1 MRMLSGLTVLVSAWL
16 VTAFVALV
24 QVGSVSLSV

>member
-16 VTAFVALV
+16 ISAAVALL
-24 QVGSVSLSV
+24 QVGGAVA

>member
-16 VTAFVALV
+16 ITALVALV
-24 QVGSVSLSV
+24 QVGGASALV

>member
-16 VTAFVALV
+16 VTAMVALAQLGGGV
-24 QVGSVSLSV
+24 V

>member
-16 VTAFVALV
+16 MSAIVALAHL
-24 QVGSVSLSV
+24 GGGIA

>member
-16 VTAFVALV
+16 VTSMVALAQLGGGV
-24 QVGSVSLSV
+24 A